1 MDQAT
6 RASNL
11 LDAGKFKSI
20 RKAAAATGAARS
32 TVSDRRAGRNPQS
45 SQRQLNARLWPEQVN
60 VLKQYIINMQLQYV
74 PVNNTQLGIITEI
87 LVYQKEPGVRLS
99 KNWISRFLKDHVGL
113 VRGRNR
119 SFKKNRIKAIIP

>member
-45 SQRQLNARLWPEQVN
+45 SQRQPNARLWPE
-60 VLKQYIINMQLQYV
+60 
-74 PVNNTQLGIITEI
+74 
-87 LVYQKEPGVRLS
+87 
-99 KNWISRFLKDHVGL
+99 
-113 VRGRNR
+113 
-119 SFKKNRIKAIIP
+119 